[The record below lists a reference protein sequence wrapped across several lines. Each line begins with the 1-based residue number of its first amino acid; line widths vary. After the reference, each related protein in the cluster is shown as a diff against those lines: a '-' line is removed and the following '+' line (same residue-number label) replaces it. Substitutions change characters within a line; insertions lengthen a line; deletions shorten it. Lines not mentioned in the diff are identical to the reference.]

1 MDELLFTPA
10 AVLSLLSQIDELKDV
25 NVGVSE
31 YTDGLQIQVG
41 ESIYTISSEDAE
53 KIDVDESVLDRVDEI
68 SVDAY
73 QGLEDSGSIEI
84 HDPDGD
90 GHIEEGVSGS
100 DDEVVEGGIIKE
112 LAKTLFVGGL
122 VRLTAKMLKK

>member
-10 AVLSLLSQIDELKDV
+10 AVLGLLSQIDELKGV

-31 YTDGLQIQVG
+31 YTDGVQIQVG
-41 ESIYTISSEDAE
+41 KSVYTISSEDAE

-73 QGLEDSGSIEI
+73 QELENSGSIEI

-90 GHIEEGVSGS
+90 GHIEEVTDS
-100 DDEVVEGGIIKE
+100 DDEAVEGGVIKE

>member
-41 ESIYTISSEDAE
+41 KSVYTISSEDAE
-53 KIDVDESVLDRVDEI
+53 KIDVEESVLDKVDEI

-73 QGLEDSGSIEI
+73 QELEDSGSIEI

-90 GHIEEGVSGS
+90 GHIEDVSDS
-100 DDEVVEGGIIKE
+100 LDDEPVEGGVIKE

>member
-41 ESIYTISSEDAE
+41 KSVYTISSEDAE

-73 QGLEDSGSIEI
+73 QELEDSGSIEI

-90 GHIEEGVSGS
+90 GHIEEGMSDS
-100 DDEVVEGGIIKE
+100 DDEPVEGGIIKQ

>member
-10 AVLSLLSQIDELKDV
+10 AVLSLLSQLNELKDV

-41 ESIYTISSEDAE
+41 QSIYTISSEDAE
-53 KIDVDESVLDRVDEI
+53 KIDVEESVLDRVDEI

-73 QGLEDSGSIEI
+73 QELEDSGSIEI

-90 GHIEEGVSGS
+90 GYIENVSDS
-100 DDEVVEGGIIKE
+100 DDEPVEGGVIKE